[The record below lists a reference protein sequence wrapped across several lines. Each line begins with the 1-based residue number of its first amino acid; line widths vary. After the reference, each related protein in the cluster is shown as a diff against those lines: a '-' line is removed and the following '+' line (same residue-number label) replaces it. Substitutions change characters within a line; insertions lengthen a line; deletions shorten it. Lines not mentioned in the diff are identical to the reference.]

1 MRIPGTRSSTPALA
15 VVLLLLLAQSAA
27 AMEPGDFKSSLARA
41 VQEDK
46 PLIIDFYTDW

>member
-1 MRIPGTRSSTPALA
+1 MKRIERIRAMSMAHTL
-15 VVLLLLLAQSAA
+15 VLLVLAHAAA

-46 PLIIDFYTDW
+46 PLVIDFYTDW